1 MASTL
6 WAVSY
11 IRSHKRTDM
20 YKALYAYLVRYGR
33 LTIPGVG
40 ILVVERQAA
49 VMDFTTRT
57 VEPASYRI
65 ALQHSGEA
73 GSETASHRL
82 FGWLAGALNI
92 HQREAV
98 IRFND
103 FVFDLKKK
111 LRDGAKIRWA
121 DVGTL
126 STGLAGEIRFES
138 AVRAFQPE
146 TAVPA
151 ERIIRE
157 QSEHTVRVGEEE
169 KTSTEMKELL
179 APVPV
184 HRSPWLL
191 IAGIL
196 LLLTLLFTGWYL
208 SQHGLNPAAVGDQ
221 SAAPLKITP
230 VTYEAIPAR

>member
-1 MASTL
+1 
-6 WAVSY
+6 
-11 IRSHKRTDM
+11 M

-57 VEPASYRI
+57 AQPASYRI
-65 ALQHSGEA
+65 ALQHSAET
-73 GSETASHRL
+73 GSETAGHRL

-111 LRDGAKIRWA
+111 LRDGARIRWA
-121 DVGTL
+121 GVGTL
-126 STGLAGEIRFES
+126 STGLAGEIRFEA
-138 AVRAFQPE
+138 AVRDFQPE
-146 TAVPA
+146 TAVTA

-157 QSEHTVRVGEEE
+157 QSEHTVRVGEDE

-179 APVPV
+179 APVPAQ
-184 HRSPWLL
+184 RNSWLL
-191 IAGIL
+191 IAAIL
-196 LLLTLLFTGWYL
+196 LLLTLLFAGWYL
-208 SQHGLNPAAVGDQ
+208 SQHGLKPTAIGVQ
-221 SAAPLKITP
+221 SSLPLAPTP
-230 VTYEAIPAR
+230 VTYDALP